1 MDPEWVRSVCLRMP
15 GRIREEFPFGEEV
28 LVFKVEGKIFLLL
41 RLDTVPLTMN
51 IKCDPEWALELRE
64 RHPAV
69 RPGYH
74 MNKRHWNTVVL
85 DGSLKGEELRRMI
98 DHSYDCV
105 VRTLAAGTRARL
117 GNLRKA

>member
-41 RLDTVPLTMN
+41 RLDRVPLTMN
-51 IKCDPEWALELRE
+51 LKCDPERALELRE

-74 MNKRHWNTVVL
+74 MNKKHWNTVVL
-85 DGSLKGEELRRMI
+85 DGSLRREELRGMI

-105 VRTLAAGTRARL
+105 VRTLPAATRARL
-117 GNLRKA
+117 GKSGKT